1 MSNPTTGKLSQFTN
15 PIHLDSFMPISF
27 PNPTLGFESQFT
39 NPIHL
44 DNIMP
49 ISFPN
54 PTLDYNSQ
62 FTTSLLLGGSPT
74 FNILP
79 DMKPGS
85 NPTLEEKYREQF
97 VAPFPTTDAA
107 PGSLIPQ
114 FKNQEMLA
122 SALLNKGINA
132 AGNLIGGL
140 TGNLSIGNIAQAINQ
155 GNKLST
161 PYSTLAF
168 DQLKPIPGVKYSDFR
183 SRVRLFTNKA
193 NKDSEENFLDR
204 DKNKNVAAAL
214 QSLTANGASA
224 LLRGSY
230 RAGAYAAADISPAGA
245 YSLFNVRQRYGTGEQ
260 DSPGALRKD
269 FTART
274 NITTRWSKLKGEF
287 QPTRNPLEIA
297 NPFRGDK
304 VNAVDYQR
312 DAKLKSAYRWKPKGK
327 GKFGQILGAVTDF
340 LGVGT
345 TQDFIKFYF
354 TGPTIQP
361 GGDQKDD
368 IIAFRAIITNF
379 DDSFSADWSSVQMVG
394 RADPNYQYGSYTRAG
409 SLTFDVYATDR
420 DELKPIYRKLNALAS
435 YTAPIYDGETIA
447 MIGPWMRLTV
457 GDIHNQQP
465 IVLTSVTFTYAMD
478 APWEINIEDD
488 PHMMQTPQKVSVSC
502 QFNIIANDIPQNNGR
517 ILSLARKYSDGK
529 AIRGGHNWLS
539 DFKDSIPDIPDVTN
553 TADDTTNNSDTGT
566 TKIKSPEKTKTLQ
579 DRIVDA
585 YAYNAFGDGRP
596 R

>member
-1 MSNPTTGKLSQFTN
+1 MINPTTGY
-15 PIHLDSFMPISF
+15 
-27 PNPTLGFESQFT
+27 ESQFT

-44 DNIMP
+44 DNFMP

-54 PTLDYNSQ
+54 PTLDHNSQ
-62 FTTSLLLGGSPT
+62 FTTPLLLGGSTT

-85 NPTLEEKYREQF
+85 NPTLEEKPQF

-122 SALLNKGINA
+122 GALLNKGINA

-140 TGNLSIGNIAQAINQ
+140 TGNLAIGNIAQALNV

-193 NKDSEENFLDR
+193 NKDSEENFLDQ
-204 DKNKNVAAAL
+204 NVNVTAAL

-224 LLRGSY
+224 QLRGSF
-230 RAGAYAAADISPAGA
+230 RAGTYAVADVSPAGA
-245 YSLFNVRQRYGTGEQ
+245 YSVFNVRQTYGTGEQ

-274 NITTRWSKLKGEF
+274 NITTKWSNILKQF

-312 DAKLKSAYRWKPKGK
+312 DVKLKSAYRWKPKGK
-327 GKFGQILGAVTDF
+327 GKIGKALGAITDT
-340 LGVGT
+340 LGIAT

-354 TGPTIQP
+354 TGPKLQP
-361 GGDQKDD
+361 NGEGEDD
-368 IIAFRAIITNF
+368 IITFRAIITNF
-379 DDSFSADWSSVQMVG
+379 DDSFSADWSSVQMIG
-394 RADPNYQYGSYTRAG
+394 RADPNYQYGSYSRAG

-435 YTAPIYDGETIA
+435 YTAPIYDTDSIA
-447 MIGPWMRLTV
+447 LIGPWMRLTV

-465 IVLTSVTFTYAMD
+465 ITLTSVTYTYAMD
-478 APWEINIEDD
+478 APWEINIEND
-488 PHMMQTPQKVSVSC
+488 PAMMQTPQKVSVSC
-502 QFNIIANDIPQNNGR
+502 QFNIIGNDIPQNNGR
-517 ILSLARKYSDGK
+517 ILSLAKRYSKSKRKNKIDDYGK
-529 AIRGGHNWLS
+529 AIRGKDNWLS
-539 DFKDSIPDIPDVTN
+539 DFNDSVPDPDPENDGVSEKKRAKGQRRAKRRQKRFIRKN
-553 TADDTTNNSDTGT
+553 PDAADFLNS
-566 TKIKSPEKTKTLQ
+566 
-579 DRIVDA
+579 
-585 YAYNAFGDGRP
+585 
-596 R
+596 

>member
-1 MSNPTTGKLSQFTN
+1 MINPTTGNLSQFTN
-15 PIHLDSFMPISF
+15 PIHLDNFMPISF
-27 PNPTLGFESQFT
+27 PNPTLGSESQFT
-39 NPIHL
+39 TP
-44 DNIMP
+44 
-49 ISFPN
+49 
-54 PTLDYNSQ
+54 
-62 FTTSLLLGGSPT
+62 LLLGGSPT

-85 NPTLEEKYREQF
+85 NPVLGRELQF

-114 FKNQEMLA
+114 FKNQEMPA
-122 SALLNKGINA
+122 GALLNKGINA

-140 TGNLSIGNIAQAINQ
+140 TGNLSIGNIAQALNV

-168 DQLKPIPGVKYSDFR
+168 DQLKSIPGVKYSDFR
-183 SRVRLFTNKA
+183 SRARLFTNKS
-193 NKDSEENFLDR
+193 NKDSEENFLDIN
-204 DKNKNVAAAL
+204 KNQNVAAAL

-224 LLRGSY
+224 LLRGSK
-230 RAGAYAAADISPAGA
+230 RAGVYAVADVSPAGA
-245 YSLFNVRQRYGTGEQ
+245 YSVFNVRQTYGTGEQ

-274 NITTRWSKLKGEF
+274 NITTRWSNLKNEF
-287 QPTRNPLEIA
+287 QPTINPLEIA

-304 VNAVDYQR
+304 INAVDYQR
-312 DAKLKSAYRWKPKGK
+312 GVKLKSAYRWKPKGK
-327 GKFGQILGAVTDF
+327 GGFGKALGAVTDY

-354 TGPTIQP
+354 TGPTLQP
-361 GGDQKDD
+361 NGEGEDD

-379 DDSFSADWSSVQMVG
+379 DDSFSADWSSVQMIG
-394 RADPNYQYGSYTRAG
+394 RADPNYQYGSYSRAG

-435 YTAPIYDGETIA
+435 YTAPIYDTDSIA
-447 MIGPWMRLTV
+447 LIGPWMRLTV

-465 IVLTSVTFTYAMD
+465 ITLTSVTYTYAMD

-488 PHMMQTPQKVSVSC
+488 PDMMQTPQKVSVSC

-517 ILSLARKYSDGK
+517 ILSLAKKYSKSTLDNTIANYGK
-529 AIRGGHNWLS
+529 AIQGNDNWLS
-539 DFKDSIPDIPDVTN
+539 DFKDSVPEPEPLNDGANNKVTKRSRKKKLRESGKTRKEARN
-553 TADDTTNNSDTGT
+553 IVNNKG
-566 TKIKSPEKTKTLQ
+566 
-579 DRIVDA
+579 
-585 YAYNAFGDGRP
+585 N
-596 R
+596 